1 MSSPFFEQCDEILIW
16 GASLCLHKWHRVY
29 ANIFVCFYVCF
40 RLFMF
45 ASLIVCVCVR
55 MFPFQT
61 CPQLE
66 YFGLW
71 RSALPLPTLSSFS
84 RLFIHRMQRDNQS
97 SGERGLGPFSKDTF
111 EMARHVRE
119 ENLLPCQV
127 TSAVCGQVYLMERH
141 INTLAWHTSRFN
153 IHKNPNIET
162 HTCTASPSL
171 SHAAFH
177 VVP

>member
-1 MSSPFFEQCDEILIW
+1 MTLCLCVHLCLF
-16 GASLCLHKWHRVY
+16 LCLHDLW
-29 ANIFVCFYVCF
+29 
-40 RLFMF
+40 L
-45 ASLIVCVCVR
+45 CVCVR

-66 YFGLW
+66 YFWLW
-71 RSALPLPTLSSFS
+71 RSAPPHPFPTLSSFS

-111 EMARHVRE
+111 EMAQHVRE
-119 ENLLPCQV
+119 ENPLPCQV
-127 TSAVCGQVYLMERH
+127 TSAVCGQVYLIERH
-141 INTLAWHTSRFN
+141 ISTLARHTGRFN
-153 IHKNPNIET
+153 THKNPNIET